1 MPGPGRN
8 VCCFAI
14 LALLIG
20 SGFVPCFNSE
30 RLFAQSVP
38 APSKPAIGV
47 RGPIGP
53 SDKPEKHQRLS
64 ITRSGVYQNMLIDGR
79 WVDGNLVKINAD
91 NVTLRNSEIRNGR
104 HNGITVYG
112 RNVTIE
118 KCRIH
123 HLLKGT
129 FEKQDDA
136 HGITGRPRKLTI
148 RDCEI
153 SYVSGDAVQFD
164 PGRGAWD
171 NVVIENCTFFTGPL
185 KADAAGFKQKQ
196 RPGENAVDT
205 KSLKKHPRAG
215 LLIRNCIFYGWGN
228 GQITNQAA
236 LNLKENIKVTIENC
250 VFADND
256 IAFRLRGDTG
266 ERGGA
271 LVTIRQCAIYKTKV
285 GLRIED
291 RIRDLKVFDLAFGQ
305 GVDRKVH
312 IVGRKLGAGYINQG
326 QWIAPPYEKAIK
338 FGLKKPIK

>member
-1 MPGPGRN
+1 
-8 VCCFAI
+8 
-14 LALLIG
+14 LADDQAR
-20 SGFVPCFNSE
+20 SAEP
-30 RLFAQSVP
+30 
-38 APSKPAIGV
+38 KPAIGV

-53 SDKPEKHQRLS
+53 GANPKKLQRLA
-64 ITRSGVYQNMLIDGR
+64 ITRSGVYENMVIDGR
-79 WVDGNLVKINAD
+79 WVERNLVKINAN
-91 NVTLRNSEIRNGR
+91 NVTLRLCEIRNGR
-104 HNGITVYG
+104 HNGVTVYG
-112 RNVTIE
+112 DNVTIE

-129 FEKQDDA
+129 FKKQDDA

-171 NVVIENCTFFTGPL
+171 EVVIENCTFFTGPL
-185 KADAAGFKQKQ
+185 AADAAGFKARQ
-196 RPGENAVDT
+196 RPGENAIDT

-215 LLIRNCIFYGWGN
+215 LIIRNCLFYGWGN

-236 LNLKENIKVTIENC
+236 LNLKENVNVTIENC
-250 VFADND
+250 VFTDND

-271 LVTIRQCAIYKTKV
+271 LVTIRHCAIYKTKV

-291 RIRDLKVFDLAFGQ
+291 RISNLKVFELGFGQ
-305 GVDRKVH
+305 GVGRQYH
-312 IVGRKLGAGYINQG
+312 IVGSKTGPGYVNQG
-326 QWIAPPYEKAIK
+326 QFDAPPYEKAIK
-338 FGLKKPIK
+338 WGLKNRLDD